1 MKPMARILA
10 AADIGSNTAHLLVAA
25 TDGEIVMRI
34 DNLNEWIPLGE
45 IVARTGEIPKEQ
57 ADQLV
62 GVMKE
67 FRRVSASRRADRLYI
82 FATEAMRV
90 AKNHQAI
97 LRRIRTEA
105 GVQVEI
111 ITPAMEA
118 EYSFWGVRLDTKE
131 VEPDLMFEV
140 GGGSAQVA
148 LVNEKEILTEASLR
162 MGTGRIIAEAGLKLP
177 CPPEVKQRALDY
189 IRATIQ
195 GCSLQ
200 TVASPYVIA
209 SGGVVRGLWRALH
222 PDGEKN
228 LHREELRYLIW
239 STERLTVERIIER
252 FNVKPKRA
260 GTLLP
265 GAMVYHELMNH
276 FGAAEMIVSEFG
288 VREGAI
294 LQMAKNKVKGQS
306 L

>member
-1 MKPMARILA
+1 MARILA

-67 FRRVSASRRADRLYI
+67 FRRVSVSKRADRLYV
-82 FATEAMRV
+82 FATEAMRS
-90 AKNHQAI
+90 AQNHQAI
-97 LRRIRTEA
+97 LKRIKTEA

-111 ITPAMEA
+111 IAPAREA
-118 EYSFWGVRLDTKE
+118 EYSFFGVRLDTKE

-148 LVNEKEILTEASLR
+148 LVTGQEILEETSLR
-162 MGTGRIIAEAGLKLP
+162 MGTGRVIAEAGLQLP
-177 CPPEVKQRALDY
+177 CPPEVKKDALAY
-189 IRATIQ
+189 IRKTLQ

-200 TVASPYVIA
+200 TVASPHVIA
-209 SGGVVRGLWRALH
+209 SGGVARGLWRALH
-222 PDGEKN
+222 PDGEKI

-239 STERLTVERIIER
+239 ATERLNVERITER

-265 GAMVYHELMNH
+265 GAMVYYELMNH
-276 FGAAEMIVSEFG
+276 FEATEIIVSEFG

-294 LQMAKNKVKGQS
+294 LQMARNKIKGQN